1 VDIQGSSTTNEEVP
15 LVGNVSLEYLL
26 TRSGRYKLK
35 GFRRNEFENVI
46 DGQTIVSGIGII
58 FTQEFN
64 KFSELWEAILKRETK
79 AEKEERLRLEKEQK
93 LKENEMIDPNKETL
107 NTK

>member
-1 VDIQGSSTTNEEVP
+1 MQGSSSTGEETP
-15 LVGNVSLEYLL
+15 LIGNVSLEYLL
-26 TRSGRYKLK
+26 TKNGRYKLK

-64 KFSELWEAILKRETK
+64 KFSELWDAIIKGETK
-79 AEKEERLRLEKEQK
+79 EEKEERKRLEKEQE
-93 LKENEMIDPNKETL
+93 LKENEMIDPNKEEL
-107 NTK
+107 NKE